1 MRPLPDGRD
10 GFALDLPDFGV
21 FLPDLVS
28 YVLRNLPLVITK
40 FARLQYNDNNETVM
54 GEKLK
59 SILSELQ
66 EQLQALYGPRLVR
79 LVLYGSQARG
89 DAAPGSDIDVMV
101 VLVGPV
107 SPVEE
112 IHRTSKIIAGLSLK
126 YDEVLSCSFISQEEL
141 ATERSSFLMNV
152 QREGVVL

>member
-1 MRPLPDGRD
+1 
-10 GFALDLPDFGV
+10 
-21 FLPDLVS
+21 
-28 YVLRNLPLVITK
+28 
-40 FARLQYNDNNETVM
+40 M

-59 SILSELQ
+59 TILSELQ

-89 DAAPGSDIDVMV
+89 DAAPGSDIDVLV

-112 IHRTSKIIAGLSLK
+112 IHRTSEIVAGLSLK

>member
-1 MRPLPDGRD
+1 
-10 GFALDLPDFGV
+10 
-21 FLPDLVS
+21 
-28 YVLRNLPLVITK
+28 VITK

-101 VLVGPV
+101 VLEGPV
-107 SPVEE
+107 DAFTE
-112 IHRTSKIIAGLSLK
+112 IERAGDVTASLSLQ
-126 YDEVLSCSFISQEEL
+126 YDVVISCFYIS
-141 ATERSSFLMNV
+141 AERFAHEQSTLLTNV
-152 QREGVVL
+152 RHQGIIV